1 MQTHIIME
9 STKSNITQYD
19 PVEIIEDEDVNAGK
33 VNRYHAMFTNIINKN
48 NATAKSTR
56 PKKLVKK
63 EETHDEHD
71 EEDHE
76 ELVKSSGS
84 HQTRQI
90 SNAPLKKYDNEDPLI
105 LEIGVD
111 EAGRGPLFGR
121 VYSGAVILPKDDTF
135 DHSLMKDSKK
145 FHSKKKITEVAEYIK
160 THAIAWGVGYCT
172 EQTIDD
178 INILQATQQS
188 MHKAIRAA
196 LKGLDTGS
204 FNLLVDGNYFK
215 PYIHNT
221 DPNPLPYT
229 TVEGGDNT
237 YTCIAAASILA
248 KVARD
253 DYIDELCRENPEL
266 EAHYGIASNKGY
278 GAKRHI
284 DGIKEHGITIWHRRS
299 FGICKQY

>member
-1 MQTHIIME
+1 MN
-9 STKSNITQYD
+9 TKSNTTQYE
-19 PVEIIEDEDVNAGK
+19 PVEIIEDTALETTTSSK

-48 NATAKSTR
+48 NTTAKPKKYTR
-56 PKKLVKK
+56 PKKLVNKD
-63 EETHDEHD
+63 EDHDE
-71 EEDHE
+71 DHIE
-76 ELVKSSGS
+76 GTDKDTCS
-84 HQTRQI
+84 HQKRQI
-90 SNAPLKKYDNEDPLI
+90 SNAPLKKYHCEDPLTF
-105 LEIGVD
+105 EIGVD

-145 FHSKKKITEVAEYIK
+145 FHSKKKIAEVAEYIK

-172 EQTIDD
+172 EQTIDE

-188 MHKAIRAA
+188 MHKAIRTA

-253 DYIDELCRENPEL
+253 DYIDELCSENPEL
-266 EAHYGIASNKGY
+266 DAHYGIASNKGY

-299 FGICKQY
+299 FGICKGY